1 MKRLVSVISALT
13 ILCYLLFLPALVN
26 ASNEPDLVIS
36 QFKITSNDG
45 QFFMLYNTTDQTI
58 DMGLVQLVYYNSYNL
73 SAATSSKII
82 QLSGQLE
89 PKSYY
94 LVNDG
99 PLTLCYRMIV
109 NSVSLGL
116 SSTAGAVQV
125 QRLTQN
131 NPGSAVTSQLQ
142 DYVSWT
148 KTTVSGVQKLP
159 ASTKQ
164 FLLRQPQDSSFNP
177 LISSPGQG
185 SWQTVEPSTN
195 NPCSLTTT
203 QVIPAQ
209 VQTNM
214 LMLSS
219 TPPPVTIISIAAST
233 TGPYMP
239 AENIGLM
246 APIVNELSPNP
257 KSPQT
262 DADDEFIELYNP
274 NSKSFNLTGFSLGT
288 GINRSY
294 KKKFADGTK
303 LPPKSFTAFF
313 SSGTNLALSNTGSQA
328 RLIDPFDNV
337 ISKSKEYSNAKE
349 GQTWALANNDWY
361 WTNQPTPNA
370 ANVINGGS
378 TATSSTGNKNGAVQG
393 TSTETSNETNGGSAP
408 HTPAQVATLHPST
421 LAGVTTLALGY
432 GAYEYRQ
439 DIANRVRQF
448 RSHRA
453 TRRNSGA

>member
-13 ILCYLLFLPALVN
+13 ILCYLLFLPALVG
-26 ASNEPDLVIS
+26 ASITPDLVIS
-36 QFKITSNDG
+36 QFKITSSDG

-58 DMGLVQLVYYNSYNL
+58 DMGLVQLVYYNNFNL

-131 NPGSAVTSQLQ
+131 SPGSAVTSQLQ
-142 DYVSWT
+142 DYVSWS
-148 KTTVSGVQKLP
+148 KTVVSGVQKLP
-159 ASTKQ
+159 TSTKQ

-185 SWQTVEPSTN
+185 SWQTVEPSTS

-203 QVIPAQ
+203 QIIPAQ

-219 TPPPVTIISIAAST
+219 NPPPVTIISIAANT

-239 AENIGLM
+239 SGNIGLM
-246 APIVNELSPNP
+246 APMINELSPNP

-262 DADDEFIELYNP
+262 DSADEFIELYNP
-274 NSKSFNLTGFSLGT
+274 NDKTFDLTGFSLET
-288 GINRSY
+288 GASRTY

-303 LPPKSFTAFF
+303 LAPKSFTAFY
-313 SSGTNLALSNTGSQA
+313 SSGTNLSLSNTNGQA
-328 RLIDPFDNV
+328 KLIDPFDNV
-337 ISKSKEYSNAKE
+337 ISKSKEYSNAKD
-349 GQTWALANNDWY
+349 GQAWALANNDWY

-378 TATSSTGNKNGAVQG
+378 TAVSSARNKNGAVQG
-393 TSTETSNETNGGSAP
+393 ASTEKSNVANSSSP
-408 HTPAQVATLHPST
+408 LDTPAQVATLHPST
-421 LAGVTTLALGY
+421 LAGVTALALGY

-453 TRRNSGA
+453 TRRNSGS